1 MTLVPHAIKVRS
13 VEDVW
18 TVSRSGSEAVHITLR
33 IGPQRPLVAVVT
45 EAELASVAN
54 VMPSVAEAVRRGEF
68 SRIQLA
74 TMFRTAIG
82 RDPFRQAAT
91 AERRPV
97 RTGWWA
103 NVAYIVVSLG
113 LCRRPQQSVAAA
125 GGLGARRHRSGRPCQ
140 TRLAQTPLS

>member
-13 VEDVW
+13 AEDVW
-18 TVSRSGSEAVHITLR
+18 TVSRSGSEAVHVTLR
-33 IGPQRPLVAVVT
+33 IGPPRPLVAVLT

-97 RTGWWA
+97 RTAWWA
-103 NVAYIVVSLG
+103 DVAHIVVGLG
-113 LCRRPQQSVAAA
+113 FAA
-125 GGLGARRHRSGRPCQ
+125 GHSNLWL
-140 TRLAQTPLS
+140 RLAGWALAAIALGDLVRHVWRRLR

>member
-13 VEDVW
+13 VEDIW
-18 TVSRSGSEAVHITLR
+18 TVSRGGSEAVRATLR
-33 IGPQRPLVAVVT
+33 IGPPRPLVAVLT

-97 RTGWWA
+97 RTAWWA
-103 NVAYIVVSLG
+103 DVAYIVVGLG
-113 LCRRPQQSVAAA
+113 FAA
-125 GGLGARRHRSGRPCQ
+125 GHSNLWL
-140 TRLAQTPLS
+140 RLAGRALAAIALGDLVRHVWRRLR

>member
-1 MTLVPHAIKVRS
+1 
-13 VEDVW
+13 
-18 TVSRSGSEAVHITLR
+18 LR
-33 IGPQRPLVAVVT
+33 IGPPRPLVAVLT

-91 AERRPV
+91 AERRPG
-97 RTGWWA
+97 RTAWWA
-103 NVAYIVVSLG
+103 DVAYIVVGLG
-113 LCRRPQQSVAAA
+113 FAA
-125 GGLGARRHRSGRPCQ
+125 GHSNLWL
-140 TRLAQTPLS
+140 RLAGWALAAIALSDLVRHVWRRLR